1 MLHLVTFGLSDQL
14 LIITNHPRHIL
25 CCTDAGL
32 TNVTAFLDQDLNWN
46 IIHSQVLYASIEVTS
61 SYPGWI
67 KSPHVVTLGIL
78 KILDLDSLTI
88 FIGGGYSGVNFGD
101 PKSEV
106 FQKGGYS
113 GVNFGHMLRLK

>member
-1 MLHLVTFGLSDQL
+1 MY
-14 LIITNHPRHIL
+14 TNNLKNHNATENSLKPSYSE
-25 CCTDAGL
+25 
-32 TNVTAFLDQDLNWN
+32 N
-46 IIHSQVLYASIEVTS
+46 IKTS

-78 KILDLDSLTI
+78 KISDLDSLTI

-106 FQKGGYS
+106 FQRGGIPE
-113 GVNFGHMLRLK
+113 